1 MGNCNSYNSSQTAW
15 HCTATLCQALSTLL
29 TLVMLCKPSLTSCFC
44 EYGTTL
50 QSSAPV
56 YQALSTL
63 PAILQA
69 KSNNSSTYGFA
80 IHTILLRL
88 QSAAQHSV
96 PGPEHAACTGVAL
109 QAKSNQ
115 LCL

>member
-29 TLVMLCKPSLTSCFC
+29 ALVLLCKPGLTSCFC
-44 EYGTTL
+44 EYGTHLRVFAIHTRL

-63 PAILQA
+63 PALVLLC
-69 KSNNSSTYGFA
+69 KPSLTSYVCEYSSTYG
-80 IHTILLRL
+80 
-88 QSAAQHSV
+88 
-96 PGPEHAACTGVAL
+96 
-109 QAKSNQ
+109 
-115 LCL
+115 

>member
-29 TLVMLCKPSLTSCFC
+29 ALVLLCKPSLTSCFC
-44 EYGTTL
+44 EYGTTFEFLQLQYTRL

-63 PAILQA
+63 PALVLLC
-69 KSNNSSTYGFA
+69 KPSLTSYVCEYSSTYG
-80 IHTILLRL
+80 
-88 QSAAQHSV
+88 
-96 PGPEHAACTGVAL
+96 
-109 QAKSNQ
+109 
-115 LCL
+115 